1 MKFIYYISIC
11 KSHYLFLSFIL
22 QLQSKWHR
30 ASTTLDMLPLCAW
43 SVHLSELRFY
53 RWQAGASDEHFIA
66 TGRALRSWLWLDID
80 HICGTFSLYIMPT
93 GSLSQ
98 LVILSGEYP
107 YKHMSF
113 YKIDVYII
121 FVFTVFLCH
130 STFLLRPLADICVRY
145 NAFRKDRCDWGTIL
159 NNCHSYGIGHTG
171 TRDLVN

>member
-1 MKFIYYISIC
+1 MFRVQFGCDYVWLSTWKYFDLSKAKHCLFRCTLGNKPELIYKYKSEIYLLYYYISIC

-93 GSLSQ
+93 GSLS
-98 LVILSGEYP
+98 
-107 YKHMSF
+107 
-113 YKIDVYII
+113 
-121 FVFTVFLCH
+121 
-130 STFLLRPLADICVRY
+130 
-145 NAFRKDRCDWGTIL
+145 
-159 NNCHSYGIGHTG
+159 
-171 TRDLVN
+171 